1 MLKLSTFFI
10 SDSGHE
16 IETRSSANKSHRRGS
31 SVFYVRSRAL
41 LAITALN
48 LPQKKNGGQR
58 WKVKEWREA
67 LL

>member
-1 MLKLSTFFI
+1 MLELPTFFV

-16 IETRSSANKSHRRGS
+16 IETRSSANKSHKRGS

-41 LAITALN
+41 LAITALK
-48 LPQKKNGGQR
+48 PATKNSGQR
-58 WKVKEWREA
+58 WKVKEWREV

>member
-1 MLKLSTFFI
+1 MLELPTFFV

-41 LAITALN
+41 LAITTLKPAT
-48 LPQKKNGGQR
+48 KNGGQR
-58 WKVKEWREA
+58 WKVKEWGEV

>member
-1 MLKLSTFFI
+1 MLELPTFFV

-31 SVFYVRSRAL
+31 SVFYVRSRAPL
-41 LAITALN
+41 TITAL
-48 LPQKKNGGQR
+48 KSATKNDGQR
-58 WKVKEWREA
+58 WKVKEWGEV